1 VSPNIDAI
9 YFYTGKGWS
18 YKQVGQECAQ
28 TKADFEDYALRHL
41 IRPPVPRLSKGGWAQ
56 VKLIGEKVMGYSW
69 DGVEL
74 KDSYKLTG
82 KALVRVVTAHETYDY
97 PLNLDVEANEIPF

>member
-1 VSPNIDAI
+1 
-9 YFYTGKGWS
+9 
-18 YKQVGQECAQ
+18 
-28 TKADFEDYALRHL
+28 
-41 IRPPVPRLSKGGWAQ
+41 

-97 PLNLDVEANEIPF
+97 PFNLDVEANEIPF